1 MTGKFSDIFVQT
13 LLTMTDPLKPLFSDL
28 AGGLLKLARGAAAV
42 KEFGDTV
49 RECLPEAVRAHVVT
63 AVRRGDDLVVIVDSA
78 AWAARVRYAGPRL
91 QEQLL
96 ARGETVAG
104 KVRVRVGRPAATG
117 A

>member
-1 MTGKFSDIFVQT
+1 MSE
-13 LLTMTDPLKPLFSDL
+13 PLKPLFSDL
-28 AGGLLKLARGAAAV
+28 TGGLLKLAQGAAAAA
-42 KEFGDTV
+42 EFGDVV
-49 RECLPEAVRAHVVT
+49 RECLPELLRKHVVA

-96 ARGETVAG
+96 VRGEPVKG
-104 KVRVRVGRPAATG
+104 KVRVRVGRPASAG